1 MHQRD
6 LHGARSDA
14 KHHSLDA
21 RKGALLTMTVESE
34 DDA

>member
-1 MHQRD
+1 MHQRG

-14 KHHSLDA
+14 KHRPLDA
-21 RKGALLTMTVESE
+21 RESVLLTMTVESE